1 MDFGMIAALSA
12 AIGVIIA
19 ILAVIR
25 QSNDTHITL
34 GVQLLHDLNKHFDS
48 EKMRQY
54 RRDIAKLCI
63 KREKGAKIVSTKICT
78 QAADVMN
85 FFCAVGMFLKRKILD
100 LEFTYA
106 LFSSFVIVY
115 WEILEKDVY
124 EVRKLT
130 NDNSNWEEFE
140 YLYKQMKKYERK
152 FKKPL
157 GKVSEDLIQLFL
169 KAELLP

>member
-1 MDFGMIAALSA
+1 MDFGMIAAISA
-12 AIGVIIA
+12 VIGVMIA

-25 QSNDTHITL
+25 QSQDTHVTL
-34 GVQLLHDLNKHFDS
+34 GVQLLHDLNKQFDS
-48 EKMRQY
+48 ERMRQY
-54 RRDIAKLCI
+54 RRAIAKLCI
-63 KREKGAKIVSTKICT
+63 KREKGAEIVSTEICT

-85 FFCAVGMFLKRKILD
+85 FFCEVGMFLKRKIVD

-106 LFSSFVIVY
+106 LFSSFVILY

-152 FKKPL
+152 FKKPS
-157 GKVSEDLIQLFL
+157 GKVPEDLIQLFL

>member
-1 MDFGMIAALSA
+1 
-12 AIGVIIA
+12 
-19 ILAVIR
+19 
-25 QSNDTHITL
+25 
-34 GVQLLHDLNKHFDS
+34 
-48 EKMRQY
+48 MRHY
-54 RRDIAKLCI
+54 RRDLAKLCI
-63 KREKGAKIVSTKICT
+63 KREKGAEIVSTEICT
-78 QAADVMN
+78 HAADVMN

-152 FKKPL
+152 FKKPP
-157 GKVSEDLIQLFL
+157 GKVPEDLIQLFL